1 METKIPRG
9 KVIRVPADIKLKG
22 SQSQY
27 MPHII
32 ADADKIKSVIEDLS
46 KIFCLT
52 GLPFNALEWIAP
64 ETFPQYES
72 LTSASNIPELL
83 EGDQEMLQE
92 AFGKAKFIIRLKI
105 DSKKFNYYYTDENL
119 PQEFSLLDVIA
130 CLGNASRIQERCNH
144 ISSSLDFGDSRK
156 PLVFEFNNYS
166 LPIVKISL
174 SDAKYTAKV
183 HDAIYCS
190 ARSSHV
196 VAGLNHVL
204 AKLMVAEVN
213 YTEDQVVKL
222 VQPVQN
228 IKNLFVF
235 YEEMP
240 ELEEKLYMARMIKS
254 LGVEDGYEYFY
265 LVESDSRLGVVD
277 IMERQ
282 KDIAAISIQTSGLE
296 ACNWVNCPFTA
307 NDINQLGP
315 THTNNFLN
323 KLQSIDEKYD
333 ILSRLEGLSS
343 DSDNGEILKVLRVL
357 KGSNVADFCQELLTD
372 ATNAEAVKTGII
384 NSLKRKKSLKI
395 DIDIQSSGQM
405 AVTFNE
411 TALEYP
417 RHESGE
423 KKGKKINSKM
433 NHAPYVLL
441 VMLLYKLYKRK
452 KEEGKGGTIFQFSN
466 SGNISGK
473 YDEQVVYPSSK
484 EPNKRIR
491 KDIFYN
497 KGLAVLYGFVY
508 NIFNVN
514 DFQRQ
519 TDEYDKWVD
528 YMAKYLGTERV
539 TCGKYGNKLG
549 PSDLRKHTVENLLK
563 NIHKIVDFEKRK
575 GGNDILDEDKEM
587 SWELC
592 KDFIYLV
599 SNIDGNGF
607 ESASYA
613 ALEWNLKRLE
623 LNNFAMLIG
632 AAVMPDFTWDDT
644 GNSEC
649 FEKIKEAFFELFA
662 YLEGAPSENHSNKI
676 N

>member
-9 KVIRVPADIKLKG
+9 KVIRVPADIKLKKG
-22 SQSQY
+22 RQSQY

-46 KIFCLT
+46 KIFRLT

-105 DSKKFNYYYTDENL
+105 NSEKFNYYYTDENL

-277 IMERQ
+277 IMRHQ
-282 KDIAAISIQTSGLE
+282 KDIANISQQTSSGWSTCKCNNCPYSPFSENGSDADVLYNNCINFNPGQLSQMKTDLNNLDSKSPDDLGKSISQLLKVEDNPSAMALLNDLLKDEATKKKIIDFCTPQKQVEIQLTISREPTKDFYPASIQ
-296 ACNWVNCPFTA
+296 
-307 NDINQLGP
+307 INRKELTKG
-315 THTNNFLN
+315 TKSRN
-323 KLQSIDEKYD
+323 KY
-333 ILSRLEGLSS
+333 
-343 DSDNGEILKVLRVL
+343 
-357 KGSNVADFCQELLTD
+357 
-372 ATNAEAVKTGII
+372 
-384 NSLKRKKSLKI
+384 
-395 DIDIQSSGQM
+395 
-405 AVTFNE
+405 
-411 TALEYP
+411 
-417 RHESGE
+417 
-423 KKGKKINSKM
+423 
-433 NHAPYVLL
+433 APYVLWI
-441 VMLLYKLYKRK
+441 MSLYDKYLSEKYR
-452 KEEGKGGTIFQFSN
+452 ESRGKFSIFQFANEDRSEKHTLRGRAYFN
-466 SGNISGK
+466 
-473 YDEQVVYPSSK
+473 DV
-484 EPNKRIR
+484 
-491 KDIFYN
+491 
-497 KGLAVLYGFVY
+497 LALLFGVLY
-508 NIFNVN
+508 NIFSFDGFSTSRGKRNEDWRREWLQAICGYLKVTNEANNDRILEVIGQIDIENLSEIGPILYRDFNEFIGSPGQQNSYWSGAFLSLTETLVN
-514 DFQRQ
+514 DIPLIGQGIMPKCEFNA
-519 TDEYDKWVD
+519 T
-528 YMAKYLGTERV
+528 
-539 TCGKYGNKLG
+539 
-549 PSDLRKHTVENLLK
+549 
-563 NIHKIVDFEKRK
+563 IK
-575 GGNDILDEDKEM
+575 GGNI
-587 SWELC
+587 EL
-592 KDFIYLV
+592 LN
-599 SNIDGNGF
+599 S
-607 ESASYA
+607 
-613 ALEWNLKRLE
+613 LEK
-623 LNNFAMLIG
+623 
-632 AAVMPDFTWDDT
+632 
-644 GNSEC
+644 
-649 FEKIKEAFFELFA
+649 AFFELFA
-662 YLEGAPSENHSNKI
+662 YLEGTPSENHSNKI